1 MKKAFIRKFRD
12 LLRSFERE
20 LYFQNISSCCNGVS
34 LAQCHTLLEIEGK
47 EKISVSELA
56 KNLSLDKSTV
66 SRSIDGLVKKGFI
79 HRNIPSENRRTT
91 ELQLTEEGIITCEN
105 INWNNDDF
113 ISNSLEKINED
124 EQSQF
129 LRLFEKITNT
139 MVEIREQNDTC
150 QSTSKES
157 K

>member
-1 MKKAFIRKFRD
+1 M
-12 LLRSFERE
+12 RSFERE

>member
-1 MKKAFIRKFRD
+1 MKKALIRKYREI
-12 LLRSFERE
+12 LRGFERE

-66 SRSIDGLVKKGFI
+66 SRTIDGLVKKGFI

-91 ELQLTEEGIITCEN
+91 QLQLTKEGMITCEN

-113 ISNSLEKINED
+113 ISKTLEELD
-124 EQSQF
+124 EAEQSQF

-139 MVEIREQNDTC
+139 MVEIREQNDSC
-150 QSTSKES
+150 QST
-157 K
+157 

>member
-47 EKISVSELA
+47 EKISISELA

-139 MVEIREQNDTC
+139 MVEIRVQNDTC